1 MSQPIAE
8 LEKLLTQLVAE
19 HQQLLKSVDAHA
31 TAMRTMALADLAAAG
46 SAIEQCRTRIV
57 FLEGRRRLAIGQIVR
72 LHKVP
77 PTASLAEIAAIVP
90 QYKLSLLKL
99 RDQLKTLTTQIA
111 RKTNVSGKVAG
122 ALLGHLNTAVR
133 LIAGAVKQ
141 ANVYTKQGTP
151 STRQRIGVMEAVA

>member
-8 LEKLLTQLVAE
+8 LEKVLTQLVAE
-19 HQQLLKSVDAHA
+19 HGQLLKCVDAHA
-31 TAMRTMALADLAAAG
+31 SAMRTMAVADLAAAG
-46 SAIEQCRTRIV
+46 SAIEQSRTRIM
-57 FLEGRRRLAIGQIVR
+57 FLEGRRRLAIAQIVR

-77 PTASLAEIAAIVP
+77 PTASLAEIAAAAP

-99 RDQLKTLTTQIA
+99 RDQLKALTTQIA